1 MEQFGLQNSPL
12 AKSVLQGKKEL
23 RSSKDFHI
31 PTCELI
37 PVEGAKAKR
46 KKTLTIRIFALV
58 YMKNIDNTRGKSP
71 PGDYM

>member
-23 RSSKDFHI
+23 RSSKDLHI

-46 KKTLTIRIFALV
+46 
-58 YMKNIDNTRGKSP
+58 
-71 PGDYM
+71 